1 MAVPKNTRPG
11 ASRTVPIA
19 SLWMTGT
26 HVVFDIGQETSSK
39 AILGLLTGI
48 PVMPPHPNR
57 GAYNGLIEGLIARM
71 NLATT
76 GRE

>member
-11 ASRTVPIA
+11 ARRTVPIA
-19 SLWMTGT
+19 SLWTTGT
-26 HVVFDIGQETSSK
+26 HVVFDNGQETSSK
-39 AILGLLTGI
+39 AVLGLLTGTPVI
-48 PVMPPHPNR
+48 PPPPNR
-57 GAYNGLIEGLIARM
+57 GAYKGLIERFSART